1 MARQADGEPLKTH
14 LLCLFQQTGVMP
26 EQLSEA
32 PGLPVLGKHVWDW
45 FVELHNERSN
55 GERLSLTDIRDWSL
69 VTGTLIEAWELRALR
84 RLDTIWLKAQDEYRR
99 SDPSSGG

>member
-1 MARQADGEPLKTH
+1 MAQQADGEPLKIH

-26 EQLSEA
+26 EQLQEA

-45 FVELHNERSN
+45 FVELHKERSN
-55 GERLSLTDIRDWSL
+55 GERLRLSDIRDWSL
-69 VTGTLIEAWELRALR
+69 VTGTLIETWELKALR

-99 SDPSSGG
+99 SDFGSGS